1 MALSVDTR
9 KIVRADVVPW
19 ESDEK
24 LYGVAYLLQVGSEG
38 ADRIGTKAQAEKI
51 VRDIAKQRGDA
62 LSAVLDRLHE

>member
-24 LYGVAYLLQVGSEG
+24 LYGVAYLLQDGSEG
-38 ADRIGTKAQAEKI
+38 AERIGTKTQAEKI
-51 VRDIAKQRGDA
+51 V
-62 LSAVLDRLHE
+62 